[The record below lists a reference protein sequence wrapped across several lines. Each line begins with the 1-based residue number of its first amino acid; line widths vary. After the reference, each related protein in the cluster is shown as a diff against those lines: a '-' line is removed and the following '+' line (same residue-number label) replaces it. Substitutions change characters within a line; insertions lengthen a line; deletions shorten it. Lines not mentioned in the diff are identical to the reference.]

1 MTLLDS
7 MSPTITSMIR
17 TDHAHVL
24 MLFHRYHADSAPRV
38 KEGLVK
44 SACLALEI
52 HAQLEEEIFYPALRA
67 VLLDNA
73 VLAESPAEHDEMRRL
88 IAKLRTLSPTDPAY
102 DLSFMELMRDVLHHV
117 ADEETVLL
125 PEAEGLLP
133 HRIHELGARMTRR
146 RLELLGPHAGEL
158 AANTAKAMSTNKI
171 LLLAGA
177 ALAGTL
183 VTRRA
188 MAAWR

>member
-24 MLFHRYHADSAPRV
+24 TLFHRYHADSAPRV

-88 IAKLRTLSPTDPAY
+88 ISKLRTLSPADPVY
-102 DLSFMELMRDVLHHV
+102 DLTFMELMRDVLHHV

-133 HRIHELGARMTRR
+133 DRIQELGARMTRR
-146 RLELLGPHAGEL
+146 RLELLGPHAGEM
-158 AANTAKAMSTNKI
+158 AANTAKAMSKNKM